1 MSQFSLSPAANV
13 GPVALT
19 VQSLERTLA
28 LYRDVL
34 GMQVLP
40 AQDADAV
47 LAVNDV
53 PLFQLTVNRVAHK
66 RPARATGLYHAAIL
80 TPSRL
85 DLART
90 LMRLFQADYP
100 LQGAADHL
108 VSEALYLADPDGN
121 GLEIYADRPRE
132 QWQRDRQQQV
142 RMTTD
147 PLDME
152 GLLALLEHDK
162 QPWTGLAAG
171 THIGHVHL
179 QVNDIRQAE
188 AFYCAVL
195 GFDLM
200 LRFGPSALFVAVGG
214 YHHHLGFNTWNS
226 MGAAP
231 PPLDTVGLRYYT
243 IRLPDAA
250 ERQRVA
256 ARLTEQ
262 QIDFAARADGL
273 FLHDPA
279 GNGILIQ

>member
-1 MSQFSLSPAANV
+1 MSQFALDPSAHV

-19 VQSLERTLA
+19 VQSLERTLY
-28 LYRDVL
+28 LYRDIL
-34 GMQVLP
+34 GMQVLS
-40 AQDADAV
+40 AQDADV
-47 LAVNDV
+47 TLAVDGT
-53 PLFQLTVNRVAHK
+53 PLFQLTANPGAHK
-66 RPARATGLYHAAIL
+66 RSPRTTGLYHAAIL

-90 LMRLFQADYP
+90 LMRLVETDYP

-121 GLEIYADRPRE
+121 GLEIYADRPRA
-132 QWQRDRQQQV
+132 QWTRIGQQV

-147 PLDME
+147 PLDIE
-152 GLLALLEHDK
+152 GLLALPK
-162 QPWTGLAAG
+162 QDSRPWTGLASG

-188 AFYCAVL
+188 AFYCGVL

-214 YHHHLGFNTWNS
+214 YHHHLGLNTWNS
-226 MGAAP
+226 MGAAAP
-231 PPLDTVGLRYYT
+231 APDTVGLRHYT
-243 IRLPDAA
+243 ISVPHAA
-250 ERQRVA
+250 ERRRVA

-262 QIDFAARADGL
+262 RIEFTERPDGL
-273 FLHDPA
+273 LLHDPA
-279 GNGILIQ
+279 GNGVLIQ